1 MSINNL
7 LSLLC
12 AALDDLTLFPEIKL
26 SMLRAYLLAFFC
38 HLVTK
43 ILADLHLGK
52 LMKMCVPLRQSCHV
66 SFIGPGLHGP
76 EALVELFESAKEKA
90 DREAKEKRRLEE
102 EERKRE
108 EKRIER
114 EARKKQKAAKTGL
127 ERFKRHRKRESDSS
141 DSCGEE
147 DARSPG

>member
-1 MSINNL
+1 MSA
-7 LSLLC
+7 LSC
-12 AALDDLTLFPEIKL
+12 NFTL
-26 SMLRAYLLAFFC
+26 
-38 HLVTK
+38 
-43 ILADLHLGK
+43 
-52 LMKMCVPLRQSCHV
+52 
-66 SFIGPGLHGP
+66 IGPGLHGP

-114 EARKKQKAAKTGL
+114 EAKKKQKAAKTGL
-127 ERFKRHRKRESDSS
+127 ERFKRHRKRKSDSS
-141 DSCGEE
+141 DSSGEE